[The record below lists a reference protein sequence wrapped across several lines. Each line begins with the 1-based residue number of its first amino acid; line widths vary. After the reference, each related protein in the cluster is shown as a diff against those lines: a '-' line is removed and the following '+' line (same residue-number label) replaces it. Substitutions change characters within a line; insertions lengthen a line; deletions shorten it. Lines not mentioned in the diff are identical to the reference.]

1 MWAQMV
7 ALEAVFCNLVFCLA
21 EDQIAQYTHIDV
33 YIYKY
38 IYIHIY
44 TTYIYVNMHFLLICI
59 AILDPY
65 CPNTDSRYSNRQI
78 QDIPKQTPGNNIK
91 SIIYIYYLW
100 KKGPIGIALLS
111 FTMGGSLLE
120 IIWRSQ
126 GTWNPLLTCAR
137 WFAVIDYE
145 RDHTVFLYSF
155 RCCTPCNDPL
165 VLCAKNG

>member
-21 EDQIAQYTHIDV
+21 EDQIAQYFHIDV
-33 YIYKY
+33 YIYIY
-38 IYIHIY
+38 IYTYIYHI
-44 TTYIYVNMHFLLICI
+44 YIYVNMDFLLMCI

-91 SIIYIYYLW
+91 SIIYYLLK
-100 KKGPIGIALLS
+100 KKGPILIGIALLS

-120 IIWRSQ
+120 IISACSSIQLR
-126 GTWNPLLTCAR
+126 LT
-137 WFAVIDYE
+137 E
-145 RDHTVFLYSF
+145 G
-155 RCCTPCNDPL
+155 L
-165 VLCAKNG
+165 VANSSTMTG